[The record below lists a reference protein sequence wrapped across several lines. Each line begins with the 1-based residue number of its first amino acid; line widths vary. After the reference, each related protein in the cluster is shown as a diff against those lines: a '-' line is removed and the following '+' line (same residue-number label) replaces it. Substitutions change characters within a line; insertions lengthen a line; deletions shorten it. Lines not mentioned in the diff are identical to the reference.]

1 MGGDGLSTGLPRRCG
16 SLCLTLY
23 GSRGKQ
29 LVVVRILL
37 ECVHNGIN
45 RTLAIRDSRNIT
57 LLNFLPLIQLLID
70 QVGKNRLFMTP
81 FGATA
86 LEAFDTGASSAPWE
100 DRTLD
105 SGVGTIW

>member
-23 GSRGKQ
+23 GSGRKQ

-45 RTLAIRDSRNIT
+45 RTLAIRDSRDIV

-70 QVGKNRLFMTP
+70 QVGENRLFMTP

-86 LEAFDTGASSAPWE
+86 LGAFDTGASSAPWE

>member
-45 RTLAIRDSRNIT
+45 RTLAIRDSRDIV

-70 QVGKNRLFMTP
+70 QVGENRLSLTHCSSKY
-81 FGATA
+81 GESAIQVQVV
-86 LEAFDTGASSAPWE
+86 LHGEIAFWSLRLW
-100 DRTLD
+100 L
-105 SGVGTIW
+105 

>member
-1 MGGDGLSTGLPRRCG
+1 M
-16 SLCLTLY
+16 
-23 GSRGKQ
+23 
-29 LVVVRILL
+29 V
-37 ECVHNGIN
+37 
-45 RTLAIRDSRNIT
+45 
-57 LLNFLPLIQLLID
+57 LNFLPLIQLLID
-70 QVGKNRLFMTP
+70 QVGENRLFMTP